1 MTDRP
6 IPTREMPRSLPL
18 TRILAMLLLAG
29 PLAACGGV
37 DRVIISTAPPDDYE
51 KRHPIE
57 LRQDVYKLDLF
68 VGGSLDS
75 RSKGQI
81 AEFAQTWHRLGG
93 SQMRL
98 LLPTGTGNGVA
109 NTHALDDIRHELLRN
124 GVRGAISVGSYSV
137 ADPRLASP
145 LQLSF
150 VGLKAK
156 VATRC
161 GEWPEDMASGS
172 SLQGWGNHTYW
183 NQGCSYQNMLATQ
196 VADPRDLADKQGEG
210 PKDTEMRTRAIG
222 NVRKGADP
230 GTTWTT
236 KNSSIGAVGN

>member
-1 MTDRP
+1 MTDLA
-6 IPTREMPRSLPL
+6 IPTREKLRSHPL
-18 TRILAMLLLAG
+18 VTMLAIFLLAG

-37 DRVIISTAPPDDYE
+37 DRVIPSSAPSDDYE

-93 SQMRL
+93 GQMRL
-98 LLPTGTGNGVA
+98 LLPTGAGNGA
-109 NTHALDDIRHELLRN
+109 SNTYALNEIRHELLRN
-124 GVRGAISVGSYSV
+124 GVRGAISVGSYAV

-156 VATRC
+156 VASRC
-161 GEWPEDMASGS
+161 GEWPEDLASGS
-172 SLQGWGNHTYW
+172 SIQGWGNHTYW
-183 NQGCSYQNMLATQ
+183 NHGCSYQNMLAAQ

-222 NVRKGADP
+222 NVRKGTDP
-230 GTTWTT
+230 GTAWTT

>member
-1 MTDRP
+1 
-6 IPTREMPRSLPL
+6 MPRTPAL
-18 TRILAMLLLAG
+18 TRMLAMLLLAC

-37 DRVIISTAPPDDYE
+37 DRVITNSAPPDDYE

-57 LRQDVYKLDLF
+57 LRQDVYKVDLF
-68 VGGSLDS
+68 VNGSLDA
-75 RSKGQI
+75 RSKGQL
-81 AEFAQTWHRLGG
+81 AEFAQTWRRLGG
-93 SQMRL
+93 GQMRL
-98 LLPTGTGNGVA
+98 LLPTGTFNEAA
-109 NTHALDDIRHELLRN
+109 NTHALDSIRHELLQN
-124 GVRGAISVGSYSV
+124 GMRGAISVGSYQV

-161 GEWPEDMASGS
+161 GEWPEDMGSGS
-172 SLQGWGNHTYW
+172 TLQGWGNHTYW
-183 NQGCSYQNMLATQ
+183 NHGCSYQNMLATQ
-196 VADPRDLADKQGEG
+196 VADPRDLADKQAEG

-222 NVRKGADP
+222 NVRKGTDP
-230 GTTWTT
+230 GTAWTT